1 MSTEVRTVQDRLIE
15 ISGPHKRN
23 NEITDLLNKDTLTDM
38 STVYQVLQNRD
49 KRGLKKF
56 KKSIKKRLR
65 KLEESTKK
73 RAKEVEQYGKKEI
86 APAIVATLS
95 GK

>member
-23 NEITDLLNKDTLTDM
+23 NEITDLLNKDTLTY
-38 STVYQVLQNRD
+38 SVYQNRD

-65 KLEESTKK
+65 KLEKSKK
-73 RAKEVEQYGKKEI
+73 TQAKEEYQPKNK
-86 APAIVATLS
+86 PRQQ
-95 GK
+95 